1 MSILKKIGRALI
13 ILIAVLVIVLSAA
26 GIYGAWYANRT
37 LTDVT
42 LKVFTVVDTGVAV
55 AQTGVTRVDALVQD
69 GRTEVQQAE
78 QTIENVGANLQE
90 NSPVL
95 TALSNRLETRLAPTV
110 GKIQETLA
118 PVRESLVAV
127 NNAVE
132 IINSIPFVEKEA
144 PRMARLDEILNQLGQ
159 LAADIKQLND
169 TLRTSVVESKNQLT
183 QEAVTTLTGI
193 TTRVDTGLEA
203 VQTETQA
210 ALVEIQAFQEET
222 QALKSRLLLYYNLTA
237 LALTLF
243 LLWVIYSQIV
253 VIRYQWA
260 KFGKQGTAKPT
271 TAPEPVAVGPA
282 PLVAAQELTI
292 DAALR
297 DLPIVAAQEP
307 VTDAAP
313 QDAPPK

>member
-1 MSILKKIGRALI
+1 MSTLKKIGRALI

-37 LTDVT
+37 ATDVT
-42 LKVFTVVDTGVAV
+42 LKIFTIVDAGVTV

-78 QTIENVGANLQE
+78 QTIGTVGGNLQE

-95 TALSNRLETRLAPTV
+95 TALSNRLETRLAPAV
-110 GKIQETLA
+110 GQIQETLA
-118 PVRESLVAV
+118 PVRESLATVANV
-127 NNAVE
+127 VE
-132 IINSIPFVEKEA
+132 TVNSIPFIEKKA
-144 PRMARLDEILNQLGQ
+144 PRVARLDEIFNQLGQ

-169 TLRTSVVESKNQLT
+169 TLRTSVVEGKNELT

-193 TTRVDTGLEA
+193 TTRVDTGLGA

-210 ALVEIQAFQEET
+210 ALVEIQAFQAET

-237 LALTLF
+237 LGLTLF

-253 VIRYQWA
+253 LIRYQWA
-260 KFGKQGTAKPT
+260 KFGKQGTDKPT

-282 PLVAAQELTI
+282 PVVAAQELTT
-292 DAALR
+292 DTALQ
-297 DLPIVAAQEP
+297 DTPVVAQEP
-307 VTDAAP
+307 VTDAVP
-313 QDAPPK
+313 QEAPPN

>member
-1 MSILKKIGRALI
+1 MSTLKKIGRALI

-42 LKVFTVVDTGVAV
+42 LKVFTVVDTGVTI
-55 AQTGVTRVDALVQD
+55 AQTGVTRVDSLVQD

-95 TALSNRLETRLAPTV
+95 TALNSRLETRLAPTV
-110 GKIQETLA
+110 GQIQTTLA
-118 PVRESLVAV
+118 PVRESLATVANV
-127 NNAVE
+127 VE
-132 IINSIPFVEKEA
+132 IANSIPFVETKA
-144 PRMARLDEILNQLGQ
+144 PRMARLDEIFNQLGQ
-159 LAADIKQLND
+159 LAADVKQLND
-169 TLRTSVVESKNQLT
+169 TLRASVVEGKNQLT

-193 TTRVDTGLEA
+193 TTRVDTGLGA

-222 QALKSRLLLYYNLTA
+222 QALKSRLLMYYNLAA
-237 LALTLF
+237 LALTL
-243 LLWVIYSQIV
+243 LMLWVIYSQIIL
-253 VIRYQWA
+253 IRYQWA
-260 KFGKQGTAKPT
+260 KFGKQGTAKPA

-282 PLVAAQELTI
+282 PVVAAQEPTTA
-292 DAALR
+292 AALQ
-297 DLPIVAAQEP
+297 DMPVVAAQEP
-307 VTDAAP
+307 VTDAVS

>member
-1 MSILKKIGRALI
+1 MSTLKKIGRALI

-42 LKVFTVVDTGVAV
+42 LKVFTIVDTGVAV
-55 AQTGVTRVDALVQD
+55 AQAGVERVDSLVQD

-90 NSPVL
+90 NSPLL

-110 GKIQETLA
+110 GKIQEALA

-132 IINSIPFVEKEA
+132 IVNSIPFVEQSA
-144 PRMARLDEILNQLGQ
+144 PRIGRLEEIFNQLGQ
-159 LAADIKQLND
+159 LAADVKQLDD
-169 TLRTSVVESKNQLT
+169 TLRTSVVEGKNQLT

-193 TTRVDTGLEA
+193 TTRVDTGLAA
-203 VQTETQA
+203 VQTEVQS
-210 ALVEIQAFQEET
+210 ALVDIQAFQEET
-222 QALKSRLLLYYNLTA
+222 QALKSRLLLYYNLAA

-243 LLWVIYSQIV
+243 LLWVVYSQIV

-260 KFGKQGTAKPT
+260 KFGKQGNAKPT
-271 TAPEPVAVGPA
+271 AAPEPVAVEPA
-282 PLVAAQELTI
+282 PVVAAQKPAI
-292 DAALR
+292 DAALH
-297 DLPIVAAQEP
+297 DLPVVAAQEP
-307 VTDAAP
+307 VTVAVP
-313 QDAPPK
+313 QDAPSN

>member
-1 MSILKKIGRALI
+1 MSTLKKIGRALI

-42 LKVFTVVDTGVAV
+42 LKVFTVVDTGVTI
-55 AQTGVTRVDALVQD
+55 AQTGVTRVDSLVQD

-95 TALSNRLETRLAPTV
+95 TALNSRLETRLAPTV
-110 GKIQETLA
+110 GQIQTTLA
-118 PVRESLVAV
+118 PVRESLATVANV
-127 NNAVE
+127 VE
-132 IINSIPFVEKEA
+132 IANSIPFVETKA
-144 PRMARLDEILNQLGQ
+144 PRMARLDEIFNQLGQ

-169 TLRTSVVESKNQLT
+169 TLRASVVEGKNQLT

-193 TTRVDTGLEA
+193 TTRVDTGLGA

-222 QALKSRLLLYYNLTA
+222 KR
-237 LALTLF
+237 
-243 LLWVIYSQIV
+243 
-253 VIRYQWA
+253 
-260 KFGKQGTAKPT
+260 
-271 TAPEPVAVGPA
+271 
-282 PLVAAQELTI
+282 
-292 DAALR
+292 
-297 DLPIVAAQEP
+297 
-307 VTDAAP
+307 
-313 QDAPPK
+313 

>member
-1 MSILKKIGRALI
+1 MSTLKKIGRALI

-42 LKVFTVVDTGVAV
+42 LKVFTVVDTGVTI
-55 AQTGVTRVDALVQD
+55 AQTGVTRVDSLVQD

-95 TALSNRLETRLAPTV
+95 NALNSRLETRLAPTV
-110 GKIQETLA
+110 GQIQTTLA
-118 PVRESLVAV
+118 PVRESLATVANV
-127 NNAVE
+127 VE
-132 IINSIPFVEKEA
+132 IANSIPFVETKA
-144 PRMARLDEILNQLGQ
+144 PRMARLDEIFNQLGQ

-169 TLRTSVVESKNQLT
+169 TLRASVVEGKNQLT

-193 TTRVDTGLEA
+193 TTRVDTGLGA

-243 LLWVIYSQIV
+243 LLWVVYSQIV
-253 VIRYQWA
+253 LIRYQWA
-260 KFGKQGTAKPT
+260 KFGKQGTDKPT
-271 TAPEPVAVGPA
+271 SAPEQVAV
-282 PLVAAQELTI
+282 VAA
-292 DAALR
+292 
-297 DLPIVAAQEP
+297 PVVAAQEP
-307 VTDAAP
+307 TTAAALQDVPVVAAQEPATDVVP
-313 QDAPPK
+313 QDAPSS